1 MMPDTFIAIFVII
14 SIFVIFSPIYLQRRK
29 LWRMADED
37 LKRID
42 YDEWK
47 RQIKSNVYIKLF
59 SRLIWG
65 LFLLSGFIIN
75 FRKLVE
81 LGLNWVTVFV
91 LVLGLAF
98 IVWGI
103 FGFRFEIKKVRE
115 IQYEW
120 RRF

>member
-1 MMPDTFIAIFVII
+1 MPDTLIAIFVII

-47 RQIKSNVYIKLF
+47 RQMKSNVSIKLF

-75 FRKLVE
+75 FRKVVE

-115 IQYEW
+115 IQ
-120 RRF
+120 

>member
-1 MMPDTFIAIFVII
+1 MPNTLIAIFVIV
-14 SIFVIFSPIYLQRRK
+14 SIFVVFSPIYLQRRK

-47 RQIKSNVYIKLF
+47 RQMKSNAYIKLG

-65 LFLLSGFIIN
+65 LFLISGFFIN
-75 FRKLVE
+75 FWKIVE
-81 LGLNWVTVFV
+81 TGFNPLRVFI
-91 LVLGLAF
+91 LILGLAF

-103 FGFRFEIKKVRE
+103 LGFRLEIKKIRE
-115 IQYEW
+115 IQ
-120 RRF
+120 

>member
-1 MMPDTFIAIFVII
+1 MPNQLILIFVVV
-14 SIFVIFSPIYLQRRK
+14 SIAVIFSPIYLQRRK

-47 RQIKSNVYIKLF
+47 KQMRSNAYIKLG

-75 FRKLVE
+75 FQKVVA
-81 LGLNWVTVFV
+81 LGFNWLTIFVFI
-91 LVLGLAF
+91 LGVSF

-103 FGFRFEIKKVRE
+103 LGFRHETKKLSGIK
-115 IQYEW
+115 
-120 RRF
+120 